1 MNISQPFI
9 ARPTGTTLLTIAIA
23 LAGFLGYLKLP
34 VSPLP
39 QVDFPTISIS
49 AQLPGASPE
58 VVATS
63 LAAPLERHLG
73 QIADVTEMTS
83 QSQTGQARI
92 ILQFGLDRDI
102 NGAAQDVQA
111 AINAAQ
117 ADLPT
122 NLLSRPTYRKVN
134 PADAPVL
141 ILALT
146 SDTLTRGQMYDA
158 ASTVMGQQL
167 SQISGVGQV
176 LLGGAALPAVRVE
189 LNPLLLSHYGIGLE
203 DVRSAISNSN
213 ANAPKGDIDIG
224 TQRWQIYTNDQSNHA
239 RDYRDLVIADR
250 NGDTVKLTDVAEV
263 EDSVQDLRNMGLANG
278 KPAVLVIVFRQ
289 PGANIITT
297 VDGVRAAVPQLLAA
311 LPKDLTITFASDRS
325 TSIRAS
331 LDDTQ
336 RTLIIAVVLVIGV
349 VYLFLR
355 NGRAALIPAVAVPI
369 SIIGTFGAMYML
381 GYSLDNLSLMALT
394 IATGFVV
401 DDAIVVL
408 ENISRHLE
416 DGMPRVQAALVG
428 ARDVGFTVVSIT
440 LSLIA
445 VFLPI
450 LLLGGIVGRL
460 FREFAVTLSLAIV
473 VSMVISLTT
482 TPMMCAMFLRPEPPR
497 PVVRGRSLFERVQD
511 GYARSLHWALDHS
524 LLIVV
529 VLIATVAMNV
539 WLVEII
545 PKGFFPEQDTGRMI
559 GSLQADQSI
568 SFQLMSKKLAQMMQ
582 IIRSDPSVQDVVG
595 STGAGGGGGASQ
607 TNTGTLYISLKPLSQ
622 RPGILAVMARLRRR
636 LGAVPGG
643 RLFLQAIQDIRVGGR
658 SSNAQYQY
666 TLLGDS
672 TAEVYEWAPKLLAAL
687 EKDNTFTD
695 VSSDQQQKGMETNVV
710 IDRDT
715 ASRLGLTLYQIDNT
729 LYDAFGQRSVS
740 TIYNALNQYHVVM
753 EVAPRFWQ
761 RPETLKQIW
770 ISTSGGQPSGS
781 SSTQLSAGSVVTGTA
796 TGVTTASVAAVAPVS
811 LSLSSAAASAGNS
824 GTAIGNNAVSLALT
838 SNSAA
843 RPASTSTSSSA
854 STAANNA
861 VRTAAQSA
869 IATTGSSTASTGAA
883 VATSVET
890 MVPLSAVAHWGP
902 GNTPL
907 AVNHQSQFVATTISF
922 NLPAGKSL
930 SDASAAIDKAIQDI
944 HMPASVIGRF
954 AGTALVYQQ
963 SLGNEL
969 ILVIAA
975 LAAIYI
981 VLGILYESFIHPI
994 TILSTL
1000 PSAGVGAV
1008 LALILFGIPFTLIAV
1023 IGVILLIGIVKK
1035 NAILMID
1042 FALHAEREGGMETEE
1057 AIFQAAVMRFRP
1069 IMMTTI
1075 AAMLGALPLCFS
1087 FGEGSELRQPLGISI
1102 VGGLLVSQVL
1112 TLYTTPVVYLYLDRL
1127 RPRRSSRARRAL
1139 S

>member
-1 MNISQPFI
+1 M
-9 ARPTGTTLLTIAIA
+9 
-23 LAGFLGYLKLP
+23 
-34 VSPLP
+34 
-39 QVDFPTISIS
+39 
-49 AQLPGASPE
+49 
-58 VVATS
+58 
-63 LAAPLERHLG
+63 
-73 QIADVTEMTS
+73 DVT
-83 QSQTGQARI
+83 
-92 ILQFGLDRDI
+92 
-102 NGAAQDVQA
+102 V
-111 AINAAQ
+111 
-117 ADLPT
+117 
-122 NLLSRPTYRKVN
+122 
-134 PADAPVL
+134 
-141 ILALT
+141 
-146 SDTLTRGQMYDA
+146 
-158 ASTVMGQQL
+158 VM
-167 SQISGVGQV
+167 
-176 LLGGAALPAVRVE
+176 
-189 LNPLLLSHYGIGLE
+189 
-203 DVRSAISNSN
+203 
-213 ANAPKGDIDIG
+213 
-224 TQRWQIYTNDQSNHA
+224 
-239 RDYRDLVIADR
+239 
-250 NGDTVKLTDVAEV
+250 
-263 EDSVQDLRNMGLANG
+263 
-278 KPAVLVIVFRQ
+278 
-289 PGANIITT
+289 
-297 VDGVRAAVPQLLAA
+297 
-311 LPKDLTITFASDRS
+311 DRS
-325 TSIRAS
+325 TTIRSA
-331 LDDTQ
+331 LADTQ
-336 RTLIIAVVLVIGV
+336 RTLLISMGLVILV
-349 VYLFLR
+349 TLLFLR
-355 NGRAALIPAVAVPI
+355 DLRATLVPSVAVPV
-369 SIIGTFGAMYML
+369 SIIGTFAAMYLL
-381 GYSLDNLSLMALT
+381 GYSLDNLSLMAL
-394 IATGFVV
+394 IVATGFVV

-408 ENISRHLE
+408 ENIARHVE
-416 DGMPRVQAALVG
+416 DGMSRLDAALLG
-428 ARDVGFTVVSIT
+428 AREVGFTVLSMSVS
-440 LSLIA
+440 LVA

-450 LLLGGIVGRL
+450 LLMGGIVGRL